1 MTYKKVLQSLIERE
15 ASKWLEEVL
24 VEQGYKVKFCFGVET
39 ESENCK
45 EYDSILWEVK
55 CDVMFEGRPCYDHYI
70 VGGSACD
77 LTGIC
82 CSVIWDMEKHR
93 NILWM
98 ANEETRKDLGII
110 AFGKRV
116 A

>member
-24 VEQGYKVKFCFGVET
+24 VEQGYKVKFCFYDTV

-55 CDVMFEGRPCYDHYI
+55 CDVMFEGRPCYNHYI
-70 VGGSACD
+70 VGGSADD
-77 LTGIC
+77 LLGIC
-82 CSVIWDMEKHR
+82 CSVIWDEDKS

>member
-1 MTYKKVLQSLIERE
+1 MIERQ
-15 ASKWLEEVL
+15 AARWLEEVL
-24 VEQGYKVKFCFGVET
+24 VEQGYKVQFCFGMET

-45 EYDSILWEVK
+45 EYDSILWSVK
-55 CDVMFEGRPCYDHYI
+55 CDVMYEGGICYYHYV
-70 VGGSACD
+70 VGGAAND
-77 LTGIC
+77 WNGIT
-82 CSVIWDMEKHR
+82 CSVIWDGDKS

-98 ANEETRKDLGII
+98 ANESTRKDLGII